1 MSWYELSVSSQ
12 KAEVDSITELL
23 ESQGALAVSYFDA
36 EDQPILEPKPNEVNL
51 WEKVITT
58 GLFPMTLNPDGLA
71 SHINQS
77 FPKSFISHNVLPDQD
92 WTITWLEHFKP
103 IQFNQRLWICP
114 SGFDSSS
121 LGGKVLHLDPG
132 LAFGTGQHQTTRL
145 CLHWL
150 ASQDIKN
157 KTVLDFGCG
166 TGILALAALKLG
178 AKQCYGI
185 DHDPQA
191 LYSTRINAEKNH
203 VTKEQLPIL
212 SDDVSDIPVCD
223 IIMANI
229 LMRPLIELAP
239 LLQSLCHHSGYIVLA
254 GILKSQVSELQK
266 SYAQWFDFAP
276 YCLDDEDWVLLV
288 GKRKQQT

>member
-12 KAEVDSITELL
+12 KTDVDRITALL

-58 GLFPMTLNPDGLA
+58 GLFPMTLNPDSLA
-71 SHINQS
+71 THINQD
-77 FPKSFISHNVLPDQD
+77 FPSCLISHKILPDQD
-92 WTITWLEHFKP
+92 WTTTWLEHFKP
-103 IQFNQRLWICP
+103 IQFNQKFWICP

-121 LGGKVLHLDPG
+121 LQGEVLHLDPG
-132 LAFGTGQHQTTRL
+132 LAFGTGQHPTTRL

-150 ASQDIKN
+150 ASQEIN
-157 KTVLDFGCG
+157 QKTILDFGCG

-191 LYSTRINAEKNH
+191 LYSTRLNAKKNH
-203 VTKEQLPIL
+203 IAPEQLPIL
-212 SDDVSDIPVCD
+212 SDDVNEVPACD
-223 IIMANI
+223 VIMANI

-239 LLQSLCHHSGYIVLA
+239 LLQKLCLPNGYLVLS
-254 GILKSQVSELQK
+254 GILKSQVSELK
-266 SYAQWFDFAP
+266 EAYIKWFEFAP

-288 GKRKQQT
+288 GKRKI